1 LAAKFFRRDSGQ
13 LPKLPD
19 EMGYILITASFCDFL
34 HKKITGKQK
43 PLGMGDSGGDYI
55 LCAGNSEKGLVQ
67 MLQVRAAHTGL
78 TAHFFNRPTAL
89 RAMVNLRSQLI
100 QHLETGSLFGMNIIV
115 LKFVFDPIEKN
126 SSQVGQNISLVFG
139 EIAAEFRLDCAQ
151 CI

>member
-1 LAAKFFRRDSGQ
+1 
-13 LPKLPD
+13 
-19 EMGYILITASFCDFL
+19 
-34 HKKITGKQK
+34 
-43 PLGMGDSGGDYI
+43 
-55 LCAGNSEKGLVQ
+55 

-78 TAHFFNRPTAL
+78 MAHFFNRPTAL

-139 EIAAEFRLDCAQ
+139 EIAVEFCLDCA
-151 CI
+151 

>member
-1 LAAKFFRRDSGQ
+1 MAQEEAAGGCCGCGCLIFILA
-13 LPKLPD
+13 L
-19 EMGYILITASFCDFL
+19 MGGCVASC
-34 HKKITGKQK
+34 
-43 PLGMGDSGGDYI
+43 GDSGGDYI
-55 LCAGNSEKGLVQ
+55 LCAGNPEKGLVQ

-139 EIAAEFRLDCAQ
+139 EIAVEFRLDCV
-151 CI
+151 